1 MNTEEILNK
10 LEAVSETSNG
20 WQARCPAHD
29 DAKASLSIAEDGG
42 KTLMRCHAGCET
54 TDVVEAMGLKM
65 RDLFPDEA
73 EERKV
78 VARYNYDDQDGELLL
93 QIVRDNHKNFRA
105 RRPDGNGGWVYST
118 AGVKLVPYQL
128 PMILRKKRVLITE
141 GEKDSDTGC
150 RDLRLPSTTAPFGA
164 GKWREEFSAYFKGK
178 SVALCPH
185 NDDAGRKHMQSVACS
200 LFPVAKEIKIVSLPF
215 GKDLSEWVA
224 LGGNR
229 EQFVSLVKAAPVVT
243 AEQVESWQQIDV
255 SSLDELEDKSI
266 GELMAEPEQTVTWLC
281 DGMLPSAGSSL
292 LSAKAKVGK
301 TTMARCLAAAVVR
314 GEKFLGRRTKR
325 GAVLYFCGIE
335 EKVATVRHFR
345 KLGVTAADPIRI
357 ISASM
362 TPKNFYAQL
371 EKYIRRYQPK
381 LIVLDP
387 YMRFLGIDD
396 VNDYAKNMKTFAPI
410 ISLATKNK
418 VHIVFAGHF
427 GKADR
432 AEVSDQ
438 VLGSTAIFGMVD
450 TGLFLRERPHFRT
463 VQTKQRHTNQHG
475 NLPET
480 ELRYDPA
487 RDYVW
492 LGVTKEEADVG
503 RVTANILRFLE
514 QSHEPKTEQ
523 KINDAVE
530 GSTKL
535 LRDTLRQMVTD
546 KKVKRQIVPKENGG
560 RGRNP
565 YVYSIASRTTE

>member
-1 MNTEEILNK
+1 MT
-10 LEAVSETSNG
+10 
-20 WQARCPAHD
+20 
-29 DAKASLSIAEDGG
+29 
-42 KTLMRCHAGCET
+42 
-54 TDVVEAMGLKM
+54 
-65 RDLFPDEA
+65 
-73 EERKV
+73 
-78 VARYNYDDQDGELLL
+78 
-93 QIVRDNHKNFRA
+93 
-105 RRPDGNGGWVYST
+105 
-118 AGVKLVPYQL
+118 
-128 PMILRKKRVLITE
+128 
-141 GEKDSDTGC
+141 
-150 RDLRLPSTTAPFGA
+150 
-164 GKWREEFSAYFKGK
+164 
-178 SVALCPH
+178 
-185 NDDAGRKHMQSVACS
+185 
-200 LFPVAKEIKIVSLPF
+200 
-215 GKDLSEWVA
+215 
-224 LGGNR
+224 LGGDR
-229 EQFVSLVKAAPVVT
+229 EQFKALTRAAPAVT
-243 AEQVESWQQIDV
+243 AEQVQEWQQIEV
-255 SSLDELEDKSI
+255 SSPDELEDKSI
-266 GELMAEPEQTVTWLC
+266 GELMAEPEQTVAWLC
-281 DGMLPSAGSSL
+281 DGMLPAGGSSL

-301 TTMARCLAAAVVR
+301 TTLARCLAAAVAR
-314 GEKFLGRRTKR
+314 GEKFLGRKTKQ
-325 GAVLYFCGIE
+325 GTVLYFCGIE
-335 EKVATVRHFR
+335 ERVGTVRHFR
-345 KLGVTAADPIRI
+345 KLGLTEDAPPIRI

-362 TPKNFYAQL
+362 TPKNFFSKL
-371 EKYIRRYQPK
+371 ENCIRRHQPK

-475 NLPET
+475 NLTET

-492 LGVTKEEADVG
+492 LGVSKEEADVG

-514 QSHEPKTEQ
+514 QSEEPKTE
-523 KINDAVE
+523 KMIDEAVE

-546 KKVKRQIVPKENGG
+546 KKIKRQSVPKEQGG

-565 YVYSIASRTTE
+565 YVYSALPRTTR